1 MYRQITSHESR
12 SHRAVWTGSHDPSA
26 EHRLISSVRVVVFCS
41 CRSDSVRWS
50 RRGTCWRRAM
60 KNCST
65 GNRPVTCSP
74 VSQVYDNPPTTTDTW
89 VYSPD
94 YQRCSARCPQF
105 TSAFVDDVYTS
116 LVVSL
121 FTFVCLQ
128 RLRCVSATEMAD
140 SGAAVEVTDRP
151 ARDGAE
157 GRPRRQKW
165 NPRQD
170 QGWKRFLSC
179 FSLLNEAD
187 LHPDLIISNWNI
199 KNE

>member
-1 MYRQITSHESR
+1 MNQGLIVQFELDHMTLQQSTDSSLLSVLWFSAAAGATQWGGAGEGPAEGEQWKTAQQVTGR
-12 SHRAVWTGSHDPSA
+12 SH
-26 EHRLISSVRVVVFCS
+26 
-41 CRSDSVRWS
+41 
-50 RRGTCWRRAM
+50 
-60 KNCST
+60 
-65 GNRPVTCSP
+65 VT
-74 VSQVYDNPPTTTDTW
+74 QVYDNPPTTTDTW

-116 LVVSL
+116 LIVSL

-140 SGAAVEVTDRP
+140 SGAAAEVTDRP